1 MKDLNKIN
9 IKLKDLKTCY
19 QIIVA
24 GLVIIFIA
32 FFLDFFN
39 NLADKPIMF
48 IRMMGMP
55 ARFLGLGIILFGV
68 GRHLHLL
75 HLNILKMNMKNNNS
89 KTE

>member
-1 MKDLNKIN
+1 MKDLEKIN

-19 QIIVA
+19 KILVF
-24 GLVIIFIA
+24 GLVIITIA

-39 NLADKPIMF
+39 NLSKHPVMF

-75 HLNILKMNMKNNNS
+75 HLNILKMNHNKMNPK
-89 KTE
+89 